1 MKITSWNRRTCRK
14 RKKVLQNV
22 QFIDRILM
30 YFEMAV
36 LVKWLTRR
44 IVAPVCKGS
53 IPLFRPIKEITRTLV
68 LVFLCFGKNWQNLV
82 IKEKLEISKD
92 LKRKINNFGKFN
104 GQQLK
109 LIEGSIIAVLKTN
122 IACIEPYKLEI
133 GSDTY
138 LIFGKNEIMY
148 ISKNNITNKISL
160 QELEEIIRNAKN

>member
-53 IPLFRPIKEITRTLV
+53 IPLFRPIVKSARTFRV
-68 LVFLCFGKNWQNLV
+68 
-82 IKEKLEISKD
+82 
-92 LKRKINNFGKFN
+92 KIN
-104 GQQLK
+104 
-109 LIEGSIIAVLKTN
+109 
-122 IACIEPYKLEI
+122 
-133 GSDTY
+133 D
-138 LIFGKNEIMY
+138 
-148 ISKNNITNKISL
+148 
-160 QELEEIIRNAKN
+160 

>member
-53 IPLFRPIKEITRTLV
+53 IPLFRPRM
-68 LVFLCFGKNWQNLV
+68 
-82 IKEKLEISKD
+82 EKKSKD
-92 LKRKINNFGKFN
+92 FM
-104 GQQLK
+104 
-109 LIEGSIIAVLKTN
+109 IEIDSYESIFLL
-122 IACIEPYKLEI
+122 LE
-133 GSDTY
+133 
-138 LIFGKNEIMY
+138 
-148 ISKNNITNKISL
+148 
-160 QELEEIIRNAKN
+160 RNW